1 MQEFY
6 AYHLAIRGGF
16 SPIHSGGKLFQQY
29 IVDAYVKVEGCRL
42 KFIAENQAQLRVA
55 MYSGL
60 MDHLARNNEN
70 KDPGVPVI
78 LPSSFTGSPRNMQ
91 QCYQDAMAIVCKY
104 GRPDLFITYT
114 CNPKCREITENLQP
128 HETAQNRP
136 DLLARVFKQH
146 VNELMIDIKDR
157 HVLGV
162 PIAAI
167 HVIEFQKRGLP
178 HCHMLIMLREDKIR
192 TKEQIDNIVSAEL
205 PSEHD
210 PELRELVKK
219 LMIHGPC
226 GTFNPNSICMVE
238 GECQKKFP
246 MPYQEETITNVSGYP
261 LYRRRNNGDSV
272 RVGVHEVDCR
282 YVSPPEAFW
291 RLSEYKMYG
300 QSHTV
305 YRLALHL
312 PDQQQVYYK
321 PGEQRQAAAR
331 AEGRDTQLTAW
342 FKLNQSDVDA
352 RAHLYTDIP
361 EYYVFNNQSN
371 TWTRRQR
378 HRQIVTRMY
387 SASPRNAEKF
397 HLRMLLLHVPGATS
411 FDDLETVGGEQLPT
425 FKDACIRLQL
435 LEDDN
440 ELEMALS
447 EAAIYQMP
455 RQLLNMFAMICLFN
469 TPQNALQLWNDNK
482 HLMIEDLLCQ
492 YDNNVAENI
501 ALHHINMI
509 LNENGI
515 NCAMLGLPEPI
526 SEPPAIQ
533 HMEEI
538 QEVNPEVLNIEQRYV
553 FNSVINAVS
562 EIDRGLETNHPLFY
576 LDAPGGSGKTFL
588 FNMIHDYLVAQN
600 VAVSASAWTGIAAT
614 LLKNGKTL
622 HSIFK
627 LPSSTCCSI
636 GCMPKEVSIVA
647 QFSST

>member
-6 AYHLAIRGGF
+6 AYRLAIRGGF

-42 KFIAENQAQLRVA
+42 KFIPENQAQLRVA

-70 KDPGVPVI
+70 EDPGVPVI
-78 LPSSFTGSPRNMQ
+78 LPSSFTGSSRNMQ

-114 CNPKCREITENLQP
+114 CNPKCREVTENLQP

-146 VNELMIDIKDR
+146 LNELMIDIKDR
-157 HVLGV
+157 HVLG
-162 PIAAI
+162 
-167 HVIEFQKRGLP
+167 
-178 HCHMLIMLREDKIR
+178 
-192 TKEQIDNIVSAEL
+192 
-205 PSEHD
+205 
-210 PELRELVKK
+210 
-219 LMIHGPC
+219 
-226 GTFNPNSICMVE
+226 
-238 GECQKKFP
+238 
-246 MPYQEETITNVSGYP
+246 
-261 LYRRRNNGDSV
+261 
-272 RVGVHEVDCR
+272 
-282 YVSPPEAFW
+282 
-291 RLSEYKMYG
+291 EYKMYE

-331 AEGRDTQLTAW
+331 AEGQDTQLTVW

-352 RAHLYTDIP
+352 KAQLYTDIP
-361 EYYVFNNQSN
+361 EYPSN

-411 FDDLETVGGEQLPT
+411 FDDLKTVGGEQLPT

-501 ALHHINMI
+501 ALHRINMI
-509 LNENGI
+509 LNENGM

-526 SEPPAIQ
+526 SDPPAIQ

-562 EIDRGLETNHPLFY
+562 EIDRGLETNHRLFY

-588 FNMIHDYLVAQN
+588 YNMIHDYLVAQN
-600 VAVSASAWTGIAAT
+600 VAVSTSAWTGIAAT

-622 HSIFK
+622 HSVFK
-627 LPSSTCCSI
+627 LPVPLTETITCNIPPNSDQANILRQSSTCCSI
-636 GCMPKEVSIVA
+636 GCMPKEVSNVA

>member
-1 MQEFY
+1 
-6 AYHLAIRGGF
+6 
-16 SPIHSGGKLFQQY
+16 
-29 IVDAYVKVEGCRL
+29 
-42 KFIAENQAQLRVA
+42 
-55 MYSGL
+55 
-60 MDHLARNNEN
+60 
-70 KDPGVPVI
+70 
-78 LPSSFTGSPRNMQ
+78 
-91 QCYQDAMAIVCKY
+91 
-104 GRPDLFITYT
+104 
-114 CNPKCREITENLQP
+114 
-128 HETAQNRP
+128 
-136 DLLARVFKQH
+136 
-146 VNELMIDIKDR
+146 
-157 HVLGV
+157 
-162 PIAAI
+162 
-167 HVIEFQKRGLP
+167 
-178 HCHMLIMLREDKIR
+178 
-192 TKEQIDNIVSAEL
+192 
-205 PSEHD
+205 
-210 PELRELVKK
+210 
-219 LMIHGPC
+219 
-226 GTFNPNSICMVE
+226 
-238 GECQKKFP
+238 
-246 MPYQEETITNVSGYP
+246 
-261 LYRRRNNGDSV
+261 
-272 RVGVHEVDCR
+272 
-282 YVSPPEAFW
+282 
-291 RLSEYKMYG
+291 MYG

-331 AEGRDTQLTAW
+331 AEGQDTQLTAW

-411 FDDLETVGGEQLPT
+411 FDDLKTVGGEQLPT

-455 RQLLNMFAMICLFN
+455 RQLLNIKYRSASH
-469 TPQNALQLWNDNK
+469 K
-482 HLMIEDLLCQ
+482 HDF
-492 YDNNVAENI
+492 
-501 ALHHINMI
+501 
-509 LNENGI
+509 
-515 NCAMLGLPEPI
+515 GLPEPI

-562 EIDRGLETNHPLFY
+562 EIDRGLETNHRLFY

-600 VAVSASAWTGIAAT
+600 VAVSTSAWTGIAAT
-614 LLKNGKTL
+614 LLKN
-622 HSIFK
+622 
-627 LPSSTCCSI
+627 
-636 GCMPKEVSIVA
+636 
-647 QFSST
+647 

>member
-1 MQEFY
+1 M
-6 AYHLAIRGGF
+6 
-16 SPIHSGGKLFQQY
+16 
-29 IVDAYVKVEGCRL
+29 
-42 KFIAENQAQLRVA
+42 AQMATKKSSTTKSCNVFRFD
-55 MYSGL
+55 
-60 MDHLARNNEN
+60 DHLARNNEN
-70 KDPGVPVI
+70 EDPGVPVI

-104 GRPDLFITYT
+104 GRPDLSITYT
-114 CNPKCREITENLQP
+114 CNPKCREVTENLQP

-146 VNELMIDIKDR
+146 LNELMIDIKDR

-178 HCHMLIMLREDKIR
+178 HCHMLIMLREEDKIR

-219 LMIHGPC
+219 LMMHGPC

-238 GECQKKFP
+238 GDCQKKFP
-246 MPYQEETITNVSGYP
+246 MPYEEETIANVSGYP

-272 RVGVHEVDCR
+272 RVGVHEVDCSFVVPYNKYLLR
-282 YVSPPEAFW
+282 KYGAHINVEVCISVKK
-291 RLSEYKMYG
+291 YKMYG

-331 AEGRDTQLTAW
+331 AEGQDTQLTAW

-371 TWTRRQR
+371 TWTKRQR

-411 FDDLETVGGEQLPT
+411 FDDLKTVGGEQLPT

-469 TPQNALQLWNDNK
+469 TPQNALLVNTIRFILRLEGKSD
-482 HLMIEDLLCQ
+482 LTSEDR
-492 YDNNVAENI
+492 ERS
-501 ALHHINMI
+501 MT
-509 LNENGI
+509 
-515 NCAMLGLPEPI
+515 
-526 SEPPAIQ
+526 S
-533 HMEEI
+533 
-538 QEVNPEVLNIEQRYV
+538 
-553 FNSVINAVS
+553 AVR
-562 EIDRGLETNHPLFY
+562 RGQ
-576 LDAPGGSGKTFL
+576 
-588 FNMIHDYLVAQN
+588 I
-600 VAVSASAWTGIAAT
+600 
-614 LLKNGKTL
+614 
-622 HSIFK
+622 
-627 LPSSTCCSI
+627 
-636 GCMPKEVSIVA
+636 
-647 QFSST
+647 